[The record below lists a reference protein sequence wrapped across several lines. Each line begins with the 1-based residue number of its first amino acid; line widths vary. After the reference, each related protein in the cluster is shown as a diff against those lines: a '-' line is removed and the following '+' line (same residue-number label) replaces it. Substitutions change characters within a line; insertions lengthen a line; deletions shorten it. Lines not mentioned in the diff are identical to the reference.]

1 MMMEAARDP
10 AGAAVPRVRA
20 LGEAAFAAVVAVA
33 LFAAGSTLRLRFNPA
48 VLICPVPLVLVAIR
62 QGALVGLPMV
72 GIAAAVVAAAH
83 MPGAAALAFVLE
95 IGVPALVLGL
105 CLRRNVALEW
115 TVVLGAASLCAAFLL
130 GLGIRAGG
138 LDGLGPAYQELR
150 TEIDRSLQEAQL
162 FYENLGAQGDLAA
175 AGEAAAALRVFAG
188 KALPGMLAAG
198 NLLAAAAISTLA
210 MVLGARIV
218 GSGTP
223 AFTWTL
229 PEGMVWA
236 FIGAGA
242 AALAP
247 WGPWRLIGLNALLV
261 ILALYFLQG
270 LSIAGFFFRRL
281 EFPWY
286 IRWLAAL
293 VAVVWPPLTL
303 LVVTGTIAVG
313 VFDVWVGFRRLD
325 APRSSGTA
333 R

>member
-1 MMMEAARDP
+1 MMDAAREP
-10 AGAAVPRVRA
+10 AGAGIPWARA

-48 VLICPVPLVLVAIR
+48 VLICPVPMVLVAIR
-62 QGALVGLPMV
+62 QGVRVGVPMV
-72 GIAAAVVAAAH
+72 GLAAAVVAAAH

-105 CLRRNVALEW
+105 CLRHNVGLEW
-115 TVVLGAASLCAAFLL
+115 TVVLGAASLCAAFIL
-130 GLGIRAGG
+130 GLGVRAGG
-138 LDGLGPAYQELR
+138 LDGLGPAYQEVR
-150 TEIDRSLQEAQL
+150 TEIDGNLQDAQQ
-162 FYENLGAQGDLAA
+162 FYESLGAQGDLAA
-175 AGEAAAALRVFAG
+175 GEAAGTLRVFAG
-188 KALPGMLAAG
+188 RALPGLLAAG
-198 NLLAAAAISTLA
+198 NLLAAAAISALA
-210 MVLGARIV
+210 MVLAARTV
-218 GSGTP
+218 GTGTP

-247 WGPWRLIGLNALLV
+247 WGPWRLLGLNALLV

-270 LSIAGFFFRRL
+270 LSIVGFFFRRL

-313 VFDVWVGFRRLD
+313 VFDVWVAFRRLD